1 MAKRFHRQ
9 LRWAVQAV
17 LALAAQ
23 ELWVAQGLE
32 QVLAKLE
39 AKALVEGGASLGA
52 LRV

>member
-9 LRWAVQAV
+9 LRWVAQAV

-23 ELWVAQGLE
+23 ELWVAQGFE
-32 QVLAKLE
+32 QVLAKQG

-52 LRV
+52 